1 MHGIESSNIRSV
13 CSTVGGRCR
22 ENKKS
27 VACNSLQYKMY
38 YLTAYAY
45 MFTELYCN
53 MKSDMLIFQTCPP
66 EMVNEIDEDFMR

>member
-1 MHGIESSNIRSV
+1 
-13 CSTVGGRCR
+13 
-22 ENKKS
+22 
-27 VACNSLQYKMY
+27 MY

-66 EMVNEIDEDFMR
+66 EMVNEIDEDFMRWVPYTYKLSFHTSGYSGLEFGKLNDTLG